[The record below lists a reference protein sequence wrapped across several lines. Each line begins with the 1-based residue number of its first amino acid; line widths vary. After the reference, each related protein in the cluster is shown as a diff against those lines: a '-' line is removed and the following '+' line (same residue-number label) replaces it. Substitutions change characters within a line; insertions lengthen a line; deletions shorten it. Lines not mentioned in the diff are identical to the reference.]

1 MSDSSTP
8 TSGQSG
14 RTWQATVIGRT
25 LLAPAAG
32 LLGAVLFETHDSSKA
47 LETWAGVGTL
57 LAVALGATPTYFL
70 GQRTLSDPQHQAEAH
85 RKEVHDLQTQLTDTL
100 QTGNGLRRE
109 AAADLARQV
118 GDIRGRRCAG

>member
-32 LLGAVLFETHDSSKA
+32 LLGAVLFETYDSSKA

-70 GQRTLSDPQHQAEAH
+70 GQRTLSDAQHQAEAH

-118 GDIRGRRCAG
+118 GDIR